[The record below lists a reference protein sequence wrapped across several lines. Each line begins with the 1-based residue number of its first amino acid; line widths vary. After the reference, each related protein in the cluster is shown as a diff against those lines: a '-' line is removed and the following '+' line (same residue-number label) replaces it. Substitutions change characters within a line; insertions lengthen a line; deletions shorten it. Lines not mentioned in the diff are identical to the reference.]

1 MRFRSLAIGLGCGW
15 CLLMAGMSSGS
26 SDGPAF
32 ISKLD
37 RLNDTLTTVVDADR
51 TVLVI
56 TSETGIGGLALSSK
70 DGRWPK
76 DVTLRLRYHRPGPH
90 RTGPFKTLEGF
101 EMSAGRILVKGSS
114 RQSGRVPFFL
124 AGADGK
130 FPRDDASPAGWL
142 KLEFKSNGDD
152 LDLIVPSNLWH
163 ETNEVRVKWIDFY
176 R

>member
-1 MRFRSLAIGLGCGW
+1 MRFSSLAVGLGSSL

-37 RLNDTLTTVVDADR
+37 RPNDTLTTVVEADG
-51 TVLVI
+51 TVIII
-56 TSETGIGGLALSSK
+56 TSDTGIGGLTLSSK
-70 DGRWPK
+70 AGHWPK
-76 DVTLRLRYHRPGPH
+76 DVTLRLRYHRS
-90 RTGPFKTLEGF
+90 GPFKTLEGF

-114 RQSGRVPFFL
+114 QQSGRVPFFL
-124 AGADGK
+124 ADADGK
-130 FPRDDASPAGWL
+130 FPRDDASPAGGL
-142 KLEFKSNGDD
+142 KLEFKPNGDD

-163 ETNEVRVKWIDFY
+163 EAKEVRVKWIDFY